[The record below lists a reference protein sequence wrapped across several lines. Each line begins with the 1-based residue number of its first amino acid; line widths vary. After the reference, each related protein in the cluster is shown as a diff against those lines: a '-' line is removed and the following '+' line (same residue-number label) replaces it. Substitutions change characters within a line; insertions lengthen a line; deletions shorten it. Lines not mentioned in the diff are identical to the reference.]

1 MIWNEIRKERL
12 WKRQEIIR
20 TIREDLYNEGFL
32 EAETPLLIKGTCPD
46 LYIDSIEA
54 KGGYLATS
62 TEYQIKR
69 MMQEGFDKVFTLT
82 KNFRENDVG
91 RYHSQEFTML
101 EWGRAGVLL
110 DAIEEDA
117 ERFIQ
122 KISPSKPFK
131 KLTVR
136 EAFSTY
142 LGLDDLEDFSLHPLL
157 NACKRAS
164 VALPDA
170 FLHDKYMLISFLFE
184 KLQSHLG
191 HDIPTFL
198 RDWPAY
204 LTTSAPLTV
213 HDPTVADRSELY
225 IKGIEI
231 ADGFPFLQDAAFQ
244 RQLFEHEQSLRVAI
258 GKKPVQLDEKFLDC
272 LARGMPSGAGMALG
286 VDRLVMVLTGATSL
300 AEVQAFSQ
308 DEL

>member
-1 MIWNEIRKERL
+1 M
-12 WKRQEIIR
+12 IIR
-20 TIREDLYNEGFL
+20 TIREDLYAEGFL
-32 EAETPLLIKGTCPD
+32 EVETPLLIKGTCPD
-46 LYIDSIEA
+46 VYIDSIEA

-101 EWGRAGVLL
+101 EWARTGVSL

-122 KISPSKPFK
+122 KIAPSERFK
-131 KLTVR
+131 RLTVR
-136 EAFSTY
+136 EAFSLH
-142 LGLDDLEDFSLHPLL
+142 LGLHDLEDFSLEPLRR
-157 NACKRAS
+157 ACK
-164 VALPDA
+164 VAALAIPDT
-170 FLHDKYMLISFLFE
+170 FQDDKYLLISYLFE
-184 KLQSHLG
+184 QLQKHLG
-191 HDIPTFL
+191 HDVPTFL

-204 LTTSAPLTV
+204 LTTSAPLTA
-213 HDPTVADRSELY
+213 HDKSVAERSELY
-225 IKGIEI
+225 MKGIEV
-231 ADGFPFLQDAAFQ
+231 ADGFPFLQDADFQ
-244 RQLFEHEQSLRVAI
+244 RRLFEHEQALRVSI

-272 LARGMPSGAGMALG
+272 LKNGMPSGAGMALG
-286 VDRLVMVLTGATSL
+286 VDRLVMVLTGAQRLSD
-300 AEVQAFSQ
+300 VQAFSQ